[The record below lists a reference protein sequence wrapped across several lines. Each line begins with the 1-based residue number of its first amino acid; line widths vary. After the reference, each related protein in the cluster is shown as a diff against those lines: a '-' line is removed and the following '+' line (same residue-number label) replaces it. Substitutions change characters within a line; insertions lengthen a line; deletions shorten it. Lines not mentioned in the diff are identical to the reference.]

1 MELWERVKRLI
12 KEQNTTQEWLAR
24 KIGPDGIPSQ
34 TLRRWIAHNV
44 MCNADQAFD
53 IAKALGVSVE
63 YLLTGIDSQDPWL
76 RENRAFI
83 ADCKA
88 LSPDSLDAIKAT
100 VRMLAEKEVEKR
112 KLG

>member
-1 MELWERVKRLI
+1 MDFWDRLKFQI
-12 KEQNTTQEWLAR
+12 EAQNTTQGWVAQ
-24 KIGPDGIPSQ
+24 KIGVSRRTMEGWLSKRIYPSV
-34 TLRRWIAHNV
+34 NV
-44 MCNADQAFD
+44 AQSLAGV
-53 IAKALGVSVE
+53 LGVTVE
-63 YLLTGIDSQDPWL
+63 YLVTGTDSTDPWI

-83 ADCKA
+83 DDCKA